1 MTNARAPTRR
11 QQVLVVI
18 PRHVSLQPPRG
29 SNVLYL
35 ACYRPGFAWR
45 GLVPILL
52 QAPRPIAQRFMRCLC
67 STSKPNAL
75 LDLTD
80 KNIFTAEAQEKM
92 IHPEDESPLV
102 YHRLLPMPKR
112 KWQRREAPQAI
123 LLWIQPPLTTD
134 IDQTFAFALMK
145 LEQTLLQM
153 RTLSAWYATLGG
165 GYFFCRRLT
174 FSLQLARHQRK
185 LALIVGNAE
194 MARQCSVNEAYNLL
208 YAGKFPE
215 AHKVLSVTYA
225 STDDS
230 VTRSQCLA
238 ALLLGKR
245 LINFGRKLQ
254 AFHHAPKQYTE
265 TVDDYQRIR
274 IVTDY

>member
-1 MTNARAPTRR
+1 
-11 QQVLVVI
+11 
-18 PRHVSLQPPRG
+18 
-29 SNVLYL
+29 
-35 ACYRPGFAWR
+35 
-45 GLVPILL
+45 
-52 QAPRPIAQRFMRCLC
+52 
-67 STSKPNAL
+67 

-80 KNIFTAEAQEKM
+80 DTVFPNEAQEKVL
-92 IHPEDESPLV
+92 HPEDDSSLV

-112 KWQRREAPQAI
+112 QGQRRKAPQVI

-134 IDQTFAFALMK
+134 IDQTFSFALIR
-145 LEQTLLQM
+145 LEQTLLQI

-165 GYFFCRRLT
+165 GYFFCRRLK

-208 YAGKFPE
+208 YAGQFPE
-215 AHKVLSVTYA
+215 AHKVLSHTYA

-230 VTRSQCLA
+230 VTRNQCLA

-254 AFHHAPKQYTE
+254 AYHHTAKKYTE